1 MLFECP
7 DKIQKICSFRRN
19 SSVSKEADPNQTW
32 SIVSTVG
39 GKITGIHAEKQ
50 YKKCFCSLEKA
61 ESYVE
66 KFLLIKDI
74 EQELTNLNYVY
85 FLEFEVDKAIFW
97 YQQLQEDSVGGI
109 DINSS

>member
-1 MLFECP
+1 MVFEHP
-7 DKIQKICSFRRN
+7 KTPQICSFRLN
-19 SSVSKEADPNQTW
+19 PVVAKETDQTW

-50 YKKCFCSLEKA
+50 YKKCFCSLENA

-74 EQELTNLNYVY
+74 ERELTNFNCVY

-97 YQQLQEDSVGGI
+97 FQQLQEDSVGEI
-109 DINSS
+109 DTYSS